1 MLNQNKSKMEYN
13 ADVEQFATDIY
24 EEVLENA
31 KVQFT
36 MVVDNV
42 DLEELDV
49 TIQMSL
55 ITDNRDKAQKNR
67 FHTSYHIESRK
78 LQYGEDQN
86 CVVYPI
92 CGFDAVT
99 MRHLNKFDFDA
110 TEKKDAVLKIIQNIM
125 HLDDLFENVFLDRL
139 AGCFIYRKNES
150 EMRKYRMRTTK
161 SKVFKHRKQVAD
173 NVCCVCGD
181 ETNTTTI
188 CKHHLCVGC
197 WNKLDKLTCPCC
209 RACVKYTDPESEEED

>member
-1 MLNQNKSKMEYN
+1 MEYN

-24 EEVLENA
+24 DEVKETG
-31 KVQFT
+31 KVQFN

-42 DLEELDV
+42 DLQELDV
-49 TIQMSL
+49 TIQMSVV
-55 ITDNRDKAQKNR
+55 TDSRDKAQKNR
-67 FHTSYHIESRK
+67 FHTSYHVMSRK
-78 LQYGEDQN
+78 LYYSADCGNETQYGI
-86 CVVYPI
+86 V
-92 CGFDAVT
+92 GFGEKDL
-99 MRHLNKFDFDA
+99 RHLNMFSFDD
-110 TEKKDAVLKIIQNIM
+110 TTKEDAVEKIIQNIM

-139 AGCFIYRKNES
+139 AGCFVNRKNES

-161 SKVFKHRKQVAD
+161 SKVFKHRKQVTD

-209 RACVKYTDPESEEED
+209 RSCVKYTEPEEEED